1 MLCATVKLM
10 NIQILIS
17 KKIWPWKYEL
27 KNPFPIWT
35 VAPLFL
41 FVWTKNRSKA
51 SIIFFLEKI
60 WQIFILDNLRLHLF
74 FSTREIIFRIIFPS
88 ISFKNVFIRACKKT
102 MIDWAIKILLV
113 QSLIHEFACKS
124 TFYDLIKLYHE
135 IV

>member
-1 MLCATVKLM
+1 
-10 NIQILIS
+10 
-17 KKIWPWKYEL
+17 
-27 KNPFPIWT
+27 
-35 VAPLFL
+35 
-41 FVWTKNRSKA
+41 
-51 SIIFFLEKI
+51 
-60 WQIFILDNLRLHLF
+60 LRLHLF